1 MIKTS
6 FLIISACLF
15 SLFTDAQTWG
25 DSSQKDQRIFSSV
38 EVAPKYPGGMQ
49 AFYTFIAD
57 NLRFPENKFSKFS
70 NKTVT
75 LNVLISDKGVPVY
88 AETEKGSSVEYNNAA
103 LAIVPKM
110 PQWTPAL
117 QNGHAVPLW
126 IRIPLIFVD

>member
-6 FLIISACLF
+6 LLIISICFF

-25 DSSQKDQRIFSSV
+25 DSTQKNQRLFFSV

-49 AFYTFIAD
+49 AFYTFIAE
-57 NLRFPENKFSKFS
+57 NLKFPENKFAKIS
-70 NKTVT
+70 NKTLI
-75 LNVLISDKGVPVY
+75 LNVLINDKGVPVY
-88 AETEKGSSVEYNNAA
+88 AEVEKGPNAEYNKAA

-117 QNGHAVPLW
+117 QNGRAVPLW
-126 IRIPLIFVD
+126 VKIPLIFVD